1 MSEQAGRPREIAALA
16 ADKIVDLDVRPILRA
31 GGEPFG
37 AIMKAIGD
45 AASEGALKLRATF
58 KPAPLFR
65 VLGSQGWQH
74 WIERGEGDDWIV
86 WFYRAGQNSAPAE
99 VSTADMGAAFLLR
112 DRPELQGRLKVEGAS
127 WQLDV
132 RELSPPEPMELTLAV
147 LEKLPKDAALLQL
160 NERVPQFLL
169 PVLLE
174 RGFQYTLVGQ
184 DSKQVRIEIRHAS
197 R

>member
-1 MSEQAGRPREIAALA
+1 MNEQTDTPTEIAAIPA
-16 ADKIVDLDVRPILRA
+16 AKIVDLDVRPILRA
-31 GGEPFG
+31 GGEPFS
-37 AIMKAIGD
+37 AIMKAIAD
-45 AASEGALKLRATF
+45 TSPDGALKLRATF

-86 WFYRAGQNSAPAE
+86 WFYRPQDMTRETE
-99 VSTADMGAAFLLR
+99 VSLTDMSAAFLLR
-112 DRPELQGRLKVEGAS
+112 DRPELQGRLKVEGAC

-147 LEKLPKDAALLQL
+147 LEKLPNGASLVQL

-169 PVLLE
+169 PILLE
-174 RGFQYTLVGQ
+174 RGFQYRLVDQ
-184 DSKQVRIEIRHAS
+184 DPKQVRIEIRRAA
-197 R
+197 